1 MTLFLSFFRKFRKV
15 IIHHYVIFYKEKHT
29 FYEIFFPKSFYASY
43 MLKLAETAQINQL
56 KKVQNYAKILE
67 C

>member
-15 IIHHYVIFYKEKHT
+15 IIHHYVIFS

-56 KKVQNYAKILE
+56 KKIQNYAKILE